1 MNGAS
6 FTQTLG
12 YAPARPMTVPSLVPS
27 PPAAPLSALSPL
39 AAPSPLARLGRHDIR
54 RADPHAAGELGR
66 VLDVSAS
73 LAQVLLHR
81 GLSTTDPVAARDFL
95 APKLADLTPPDAM
108 LDRALAAD
116 RLARAIRAGERI
128 AVFGDYDVDGTTS
141 AALLADVLE
150 ALGGEVVALVASRFS
165 GGYGFSDEAL
175 ARVVDT
181 GAKVLV
187 TCDCGSSDHPRIAAA
202 RARGIDVLVVDH
214 HLVPEETLPAMA
226 FLNPHR
232 PECGFAYK
240 HLTSAGL
247 ALSLAA
253 AVRVALGKKLDLRPW
268 LDLVALGTIADV
280 APLDG
285 DNRRLVRAGLGHLAL
300 EHARPGIVALR
311 DVARV
316 RAGTPLGAIDV
327 AFRLAPRL
335 NAAGRLGDP
344 TITLELLRA
353 RTPAVARALAQQI
366 DALNEQRKQV
376 ERAVTEAA
384 IAQVLDVYGERPS
397 AGIVVA
403 AEGWHRG
410 VVGITAAR
418 LVDRFDV
425 PVVVIGIDDG
435 IGHGSCRAPDGFRLF
450 DAVSA
455 CASVLERFGGHQ
467 AAAGLTVRA
476 PRVESLRAMFDDAV
490 RDVSATFGVTRT
502 ETPIDLAIDGST
514 FTVPPARELALLEPL
529 GAGNEEPLFGLPGVT
544 VVRASIVSER
554 HLKLSLRCGR
564 TPIEAF
570 GYDLAGRIGAAHG
583 QIDLVGSLR
592 PDSWRGGDAVELR
605 ITEL

>member
-1 MNGAS
+1 
-6 FTQTLG
+6 
-12 YAPARPMTVPSLVPS
+12 V
-27 PPAAPLSALSPL
+27 
-39 AAPSPLARLGRHDIR
+39 R
-54 RADPHAAGELGR
+54 RADPQAAGELGR
-66 VLDVSAS
+66 ALGVSAT

-81 GLSTTDPVAARDFL
+81 GFSSGAEELSRARDFL
-95 APKLADLTPPDAM
+95 SPKLADLSPPDAM

-116 RLARAIRAGERI
+116 RLARAVRTGERI

-141 AALLADVLE
+141 AAILADVLE
-150 ALGGEVVALVASRFS
+150 ALGGSVVALVASRFS
-165 GGYGFSDEAL
+165 GGYGFSEEAL
-175 ARVVDT
+175 ARVLDT
-181 GAKVLV
+181 GATLLV

-202 RARGIDVLVVDH
+202 RSKGIDVLVVDH
-214 HLVPEETLPAMA
+214 HLVPAEPLPALA
-226 FLNPHR
+226 FLNPNR

-247 ALSLAA
+247 AFFLGA
-253 AVRVALGKKLDLRPW
+253 AVRSALGKKLDLRPW

-285 DNRRLVRAGLGHLAL
+285 DNRRLVRAGLAQLSQAN
-300 EHARPGIVALR
+300 ARPGIVALR

-316 RAGTPLGAIDV
+316 RAGTALGAIDV
-327 AFRLAPRL
+327 AFKLAPRL

-353 RTPAVARALAQQI
+353 RTPEVARALAATI
-366 DALNEQRKQV
+366 DGLNEQRKQV
-376 ERAVTEAA
+376 ERTVTEAA
-384 IAQVLDVYGERPS
+384 IAQVLEVYGERPS

-403 AEGWHRG
+403 GEGWHRG

-418 LVDRFDV
+418 LVERFGV
-425 PVVVIGIDDG
+425 PVVVVGIDEG
-435 IGHGSCRAPDGFRLF
+435 VGHGSCRAPDGFRLF

-476 PRVESLRAMFDDAV
+476 PRVERLRASFDDAV
-490 RDVSATFGVTRT
+490 RAVSALHGVTQI
-502 ETPIDLAIDGST
+502 EAPVDVALDGST
-514 FTVPPARELALLEPL
+514 FGVPPARELAMLEPL
-529 GAGNEEPLFGLPGVT
+529 GAGNEAPVFALRGVQ
-544 VVRASIVSER
+544 VVRASVVKER

-570 GYDLAGRIGAAHG
+570 GFDLAHRVGAAHG
-583 QIDLVGSLR
+583 TLDLVGSLQ
-592 PDSWRGGDAVELR
+592 PDTWRGGDAVELR

>member
-1 MNGAS
+1 MNGTAS
-6 FTQTLG
+6 THTLG
-12 YAPARPMTVPSLVPS
+12 YPPPGPMTVPSLVPS
-27 PPAAPLSALSPL
+27 PSAALS
-39 AAPSPLARLGRHDIR
+39 APSPLARLGRHSVR
-54 RADPHAAGELGR
+54 RADAHAAGELGR
-66 VLDVSAS
+66 TLGVSAS

-81 GLSTTDPVAARDFL
+81 GLSATDPAGARDFL

-253 AVRVALGKKLDLRPW
+253 AVRVALGQKLDLRPW

-285 DNRRLVRAGLGHLAL
+285 DNRRLVRAGLAQLAL
-300 EHARPGIVALR
+300 EHARPGILALR

-376 ERAVTEAA
+376 ERTVTEAA

-403 AEGWHRG
+403 GEGWHRG

-425 PVVVIGIDDG
+425 PVVVIGIDEG

-490 RDVSATFGVTRT
+490 RDVRAKFGVTRT

-529 GAGNEEPLFGLPGVT
+529 GAGNEEPLFALPGVT
-544 VVRASIVSER
+544 VVRASVVSER
-554 HLKLSLRCGR
+554 HLKLSLRCGG

-570 GYDLAGRIGAAHG
+570 GYDLADRLGAAHG

-592 PDSWRGGDAVELR
+592 PDNWRGGDAVELR

>member
-1 MNGAS
+1 MNSIVPAGA
-6 FTQTLG
+6 LG
-12 YAPARPMTVPSLVPS
+12 YARSRVMTPPSLLPS
-27 PPAAPLSALSPL
+27 PTERHGSSSSLE
-39 AAPSPLARLGRHDIR
+39 RLGATTIR
-54 RADPHAAGELGR
+54 RADVPAARALGR
-66 VLDVSAS
+66 SLGVSPT

-81 GLSTTDPVAARDFL
+81 GFSERAEGRTLARDFL

-116 RLARAIRAGERI
+116 RLARAVRAGERI

-165 GGYGFSDEAL
+165 GGYGFSEEAL
-175 ARVVDT
+175 ARVFDT
-181 GAKVLV
+181 GATLLV

-202 RARGIDVLVVDH
+202 RARGIDVIVVDH
-214 HLVPEETLPAMA
+214 HLVPKDPLPALA

-240 HLTSAGL
+240 NLTSAGL

-253 AVRVALGKKLDLRPW
+253 AVRAALGKKLDLRQW
-268 LDLVALGTIADV
+268 LDFVALGTIADV

-285 DNRRLVRAGLGHLAL
+285 DNRRLVRAGLAQLAL
-300 EHARPGIVALR
+300 ADARPGIVALR
-311 DVARV
+311 EVSRV

-353 RTPAVARALAQQI
+353 RTPEVARALALEI
-366 DALNEQRKQV
+366 DRQNEERKSI
-376 ERAVTEAA
+376 ERAVTESA
-384 IAQVLDVYGERPS
+384 IAQVLDIYGERPS

-403 AEGWHRG
+403 GEGWHRG

-418 LVDRFDV
+418 LVDRFEV
-425 PVVVIGIDDG
+425 PVIVIGVDDG
-435 IGHGSCRAPDGFRLF
+435 LGHGSCRAPDGFRLF

-455 CASVLERFGGHQ
+455 CASSLERFGGHQ

-476 PRVESLRAMFDDAV
+476 TRIDALRAAFDDAV
-490 RDVSATFGVTRT
+490 RDVAAANGASRV
-502 ETPIDLAIDGST
+502 EKLIDVAIDGSS
-514 FTVPPARELALLEPL
+514 FAVPPARDLALLEPL
-529 GAGNEEPLFGLPGVT
+529 GAGNEEPVFALPGIT
-544 VVRASIVSER
+544 VVRASVVAER
-554 HLKLSLRCGR
+554 HLKLSLRCGGV
-564 TPIEAF
+564 PIEAF
-570 GYDLAGRIGAAHG
+570 GYDLADRIGAARG
-583 QIDLVGSLR
+583 QIDLVGTLR
-592 PDSWRGGDAVELR
+592 PDTWRGGDAVELR